1 VTAKLLQERRRSRSA
16 SVTTPRTVSHIR
28 GPPGLGIYPTG
39 EFGGSVHGY
48 SVGSMSDCSAEGNHP
63 PRKGSRPPIIDSLD
77 AATSIIDYLLL
88 PHHSKL
94 AP

>member
-1 VTAKLLQERRRSRSA
+1 
-16 SVTTPRTVSHIR
+16 
-28 GPPGLGIYPTG
+28 
-39 EFGGSVHGY
+39 
-48 SVGSMSDCSAEGNHP
+48 MSDCSAEGNHP